1 MKNNE
6 KRLNRI
12 QNQFI
17 SDYNKITKSNLS
29 PQIKQEW
36 VNNGDTFEKFT
47 MYDSNYKIV
56 PNLETIDSTTLIHK
70 L

>member
-1 MKNNE
+1 MKNKE
-6 KRLNRI
+6 KRLNKT

-36 VNNGDTFEKFT
+36 VNKGDTFEKFT

>member
-1 MKNNE
+1 MKNKE
-6 KRLNRI
+6 KRLTKI

-29 PQIKQEW
+29 PPIKQEW
-36 VNNGDTFEKFT
+36 VNKGDQFEKFT
-47 MYDSNYKIV
+47 MYDSNYKII
-56 PNLETIDSTTLIHK
+56 PSLETIDSTTLIHK

>member
-1 MKNNE
+1 MKNKE
-6 KRLNRI
+6 KRLNKI

-36 VNNGDTFEKFT
+36 VNKGDTFEKFT